1 MRKIL
6 LSPVVVSILLLLL
19 GIGIAAAVRLV
30 YRSNSTANQQAG
42 PNPVEVFT
50 VLQAHGCHNH
60 KEWLRFI
67 QKGTLMYYPDISA
80 GSQRVFER
88 RLSLSTDRSF
98 VRYDKATL
106 NRNQRFL
113 FDGRT
118 LVRTTFEAETQLEV
132 RVLDGVEAASIK
144 FQMATFGLLPI
155 LKRLSEP
162 STQVVYVGTASRRN
176 RFQVKTD
183 RGSWYFYT
191 NPNHLID
198 RLEVGDINVTYGDY
212 RTVDGLNLPFYQRV
226 KKGDRLL
233 YEIKFD
239 TFDLNPVFGIGF
251 FKSNLL

>member
-1 MRKIL
+1 MRKTL
-6 LSPVVVSILLLLL
+6 LSPVVIGSLLLM

-30 YRSNSTANQQAG
+30 YRSNSTENQQAG
-42 PNPVEVFT
+42 PNPIGVFT
-50 VLQAHGCHNH
+50 VLQAHSGHNH
-60 KEWLRFI
+60 KEWLRFTE
-67 QKGTLMYYPDISA
+67 KGTLMYYMDTSA

-88 RLSLSTDRSF
+88 RLRLSTDRSF

-106 NRNQRFL
+106 NRNQSFL
-113 FDGRT
+113 FHEHT

-144 FQMATFGLLPI
+144 FQIATFGLLPI
-155 LKRLSEP
+155 LKRLSDP
-162 STQVVYVGTASRRN
+162 STEVVYVDSTSKGN
-176 RFQVKTD
+176 RFQVKTVS
-183 RGSWYFYT
+183 GSWYFYT

-198 RLEVGDINVTYGDY
+198 RLEVGDIDITYGDY

-226 KKGDRLL
+226 KKADRLL

-239 TFDLNPVFGIGF
+239 TFDLNPVFAAGF